1 LQAQISLS
9 STKSFEL
16 REALLIYRTDRD
28 SERTGASAFVTK
40 HSVAVDLSGVPSLGA
55 GSALQEG
62 DLLMLCAQLR
72 GALPIEFLPS
82 NVLVRSDE
90 SITWWTP
97 SSMRRMFYAKEK
109 SNEGAQLSGK
119 LFPQPPLV
127 FRAHK
132 RHLDVRALLRD
143 ERPNLQTVLYRAPYW
158 NVNDR
163 GDVCMGTARVPP
175 QPTVDSLPRWES
187 AFFESEFTHPN
198 ASKKLTEHPGGFVGL
213 WRSLAEKRRF
223 PTQFL
228 AAANQTLH
236 QFITS

>member
-1 LQAQISLS
+1 MHAQISLS

-16 REALLIYRTDRD
+16 REALLIYRSDRD
-28 SERTGASAFVTK
+28 SERAGPTAFVTK
-40 HSVAVDLSGVPSLGA
+40 HSVEVDSSGVPSLGA

-62 DLLMLCAQLR
+62 DLLMLCTQLR

-82 NVLVRSDE
+82 NVLLRSED

-97 SSMRRMFYAKEK
+97 ASIRRMFYAKEK
-109 SNEGAQLSGK
+109 SSEVAQLSGK
-119 LFPQPPLV
+119 RFPQPPLL

-132 RHLDVRALLRD
+132 HHLDVRALLRN
-143 ERPNLQTVLYRAPYW
+143 ERPDLQTVLYRAPYW

-163 GDVCMGTARVPP
+163 GNVCLGTARVPP
-175 QPTVDSLPRWES
+175 QATVDSLPRWES

-198 ASKKLTEHPGGFVGL
+198 ASKKLTEHPDGFVGL

-223 PTQFL
+223 PAQFL
-228 AAANQTLH
+228 AAADQTLH